1 MHSVAVF
8 CGASMGS
15 DPVFKDAATALGTA
29 VAEAGLTLVYGGGHV
44 GLMGVVADSALAA
57 GGRVTGVITR
67 LLVDKELAHHG
78 ITELHTVSTMSERK
92 ALMADLAEG
101 FISMPGGYG
110 TLDEFCEMVTWT
122 QLGLHQKPHGILNV
136 DGFYDALLAFF
147 ETSVTNGF
155 LKREMLEMVHVSS
168 DPADLVAALKNDD
181 SPLRDRWKN
190 A

>member
-1 MHSVAVF
+1 
-8 CGASMGS
+8 MGS